1 MIAYALQLNLELGN
15 VDKNTQ
21 KVYDILNSKK
31 IKSDSLVLLPEM
43 FSCGFDNE
51 NLLEHSKKTP
61 KIYKELQRISKEKN
75 LVIAGTLPERKKTSI
90 FNMGFIIDNG
100 EITAKR
106 PKIKL
111 FTPIDEHKYFKAG
124 KNSHIDITES
134 SAGNLGF
141 MICFELRFPNISYHL
156 RKKDVEIILVPAQ
169 WGKERVEH
177 LKILSRA
184 RAIETQ
190 SYVIVSDTVG
200 KIGEKELAGHSAIY
214 SPWGDILDIEKNDE
228 GIVLAEIDLN
238 EVYKIRNKIKM
249 EL

>member
-1 MIAYALQLNLELGN
+1 MIAYSLQLNLELGN
-15 VDKNTQ
+15 VESNMQ
-21 KVYDILNSKK
+21 KIYDILYSKK
-31 IKSDSLVLLPEM
+31 IKPDSLVLLPEM

-51 NLLEHSKKTP
+51 NLFEHSKKTP
-61 KIYKELQRISKEKN
+61 KIYRELQKISKEKK
-75 LVIAGTLPERKKTSI
+75 LVIAGTIPEKKKNDI
-90 FNMGFIIDNG
+90 YNMGFIIDNG

-111 FTPIDEHKYFKAG
+111 FTPTNEHKYFKSG

-177 LKILSRA
+177 LKTLSKA

-200 KIGEKELAGHSAIY
+200 KIGEVEYAGHSAIY
-214 SPWGDILDIEKNDE
+214 SPWGEILDIEKNDE
-228 GIVLAEIDLN
+228 GIVWADIDLD
-238 EVYKIRNKIKM
+238 EVYKVRNKIKM